1 MLLEVERLLD
11 VAAFMGELPKYLLL
25 ENVKNLVSKRFK
37 PDFDKW
43 LQKLETLGYTN
54 YWQVLNAKDYG
65 IPQNRERVFCVSILG
80 YEYFEFPKKQEL
92 KLKLKDMLEEEV
104 EEKYYLSNEM
114 IKNITQVNKDEYNL
128 NYYNYDEMNRVYTDQ
143 SCCPALRTMTGGNRQ
158 PKILI
163 KNATKQGYLE
173 AIEGDSI
180 NLAYPTS
187 NTRRGRVGN
196 QVSQTLQTSDNM
208 GVVVNKR
215 IEH

>member
-1 MLLEVERLLD
+1 
-11 VAAFMGELPKYLLL
+11 
-25 ENVKNLVSKRFK
+25 
-37 PDFDKW
+37 
-43 LQKLETLGYTN
+43 
-54 YWQVLNAKDYG
+54 
-65 IPQNRERVFCVSILG
+65 
-80 YEYFEFPKKQEL
+80 
-92 KLKLKDMLEEEV
+92 
-104 EEKYYLSNEM
+104 
-114 IKNITQVNKDEYNL
+114 
-128 NYYNYDEMNRVYTDQ
+128 MNRVYTDQ